1 MSADAAR
8 AGLARRGRLQVRF
21 MVTVVVG
28 ALLFAALAGLLA
40 YRLGHERAL
49 ASSRSTIDDL
59 ARAVEKTL
67 AVGAYAADPVL
78 LAEVAEGLTQNA
90 LVAAA
95 EVRSAQGKVLARTAD
110 KAGAPAISG
119 MSIEWPL
126 FSPFDRLEQVGVL
139 RIRGDDEHIS
149 ALANQQAV
157 VLAAW
162 MVGQVA
168 LVALLVY
175 FAAARL
181 VSRPIVKLARQLD
194 AISPGTAERLAVP
207 ALHKHDEIGV
217 LYHGVNTL
225 LEATSAALERERT
238 ARADIEQ
245 TVQRRT
251 AELRAAKEHAEEAN
265 QAKSQFLATMSH
277 EIRTPMN
284 GVLGMNE
291 LLIESPLQPHQ
302 RAWAEAVQAS
312 GRHLLGVINDI
323 LDFSKIE
330 SGHLA
335 LESTDFSLVHEVE
348 EAMAMF
354 AQPATAKGLELA
366 LQFIPHDAPMMLR
379 GDPFRLR
386 QVVANLVGNAVKFTA
401 EGEIVVRV
409 ELLEEAAGAAQV
421 RISVQDT
428 GVGIAPEATERIFD
442 HFAQADGSTT
452 RQYGGT
458 GLGLA
463 ICRRLLRLMGGQVR
477 VESTPGTGSTFVIDL
492 LLQLSQGPPWMA
504 LTRDELAGRRVLV
517 VDDNQTNREIL
528 RQLLQGW
535 GMQVHCVEGGSQ
547 ALQAMEQA
555 GQDGQPFEL
564 AVLDM
569 HMPGMDGLQLAH
581 CIQARPALAATR
593 LVMLSSTYA
602 NADDAECARAGLR
615 RYLYKPVRRNDLLR
629 ALTGVLSRDAAPAVA
644 APHPVAGASA
654 AVSMGTSTGT
664 STGTLRGSVLLVEDN
679 PINQAVAKAM
689 LAKLGLRWQLAKH
702 GEEAV
707 AWVLSHD
714 FDLVL
719 MDCQMPVMDGFE
731 ATAAIRSLPGGRGA
745 SLPIVALTANA
756 LQGDEQ
762 RCQDAG
768 MDGFLAKPYTL
779 AQLHG
784 TLSGWLATAPVA
796 TEAAPPAAPAIN
808 PRSIGML
815 RELDEPGSQT
825 LVSQLV
831 TMFLASADAQLALL
845 DAAVADGQAKALGK
859 LAHAMKSSSANLG
872 ADALSAFYRELER
885 FAREGRMD
893 DAPPL
898 IERLRVEQRRAVLE
912 LRELLVEPA

>member
-1 MSADAAR
+1 MSADAGR

-28 ALLFAALAGLLA
+28 ALSFAALAGVLA

-95 EVRSAQGKVLARTAD
+95 EVRSAQGKVLARSAD
-110 KAGAPAISG
+110 KAGAPAMSG
-119 MSIEWPL
+119 MSIERPL

-139 RIRGDDEHIS
+139 RIRGDDGHIS
-149 ALANQQAV
+149 AVANQQAV

-175 FAAARL
+175 FVAARL

-225 LEATSAALERERT
+225 LEATSGALERERT

-302 RAWAEAVQAS
+302 RAWAEAVQTS

-335 LESTDFSLVHEVE
+335 LELTDFSLVDAVE
-348 EAMAMF
+348 EALAMF
-354 AQPATAKGLELA
+354 AQPAAAKGLELA

-401 EGEIVVRV
+401 EGEVVVRV
-409 ELLEEAAGAAQV
+409 ALLEEAAGAAQV

-477 VESTPGTGSTFVIDL
+477 VESTPGAGSTFVIDL
-492 LLQLSQGPPWMA
+492 LLQLSQRPPWMA
-504 LTRDELAGRRVLV
+504 LARDELAGRRVLV

-528 RQLLQGW
+528 RQQLQGW
-535 GMQVHCVEGGSQ
+535 GMQVHCVEDGPQ

-581 CIQARPALAATR
+581 RIQARPALAATR

-602 NADDAECARAGLR
+602 NADDAERARAGLR
-615 RYLYKPVRRNDLLR
+615 RYLNKPVRRNDLLR

-664 STGTLRGSVLLVEDN
+664 LRGSVLLVEDN

-689 LAKLGLRWQLAKH
+689 LTKLGLRWQLAKH

-745 SLPIVALTANA
+745 SLPIVALTANT

-762 RCQDAG
+762 RCRDAG

-779 AQLHG
+779 AQLQG
-784 TLSGWLATAPVA
+784 TLSGWLATALVA
-796 TEAAPPAAPAIN
+796 TETAPPAAPAIN

-859 LAHAMKSSSANLG
+859 LAHGMKSNSANLG

-885 FAREGRMD
+885 FAREGRMA

-898 IERLRVEQRRAVLE
+898 IERLRVEQRRVVLE
-912 LRELLVEPA
+912 LRELLAEPA